1 LIPGSVPDFKQD
13 IKRLLDWYHTQLE
26 RLGVKIRLQ
35 VEVTPELI
43 KREKPDKV
51 IVATGS
57 TPIVPNVPGN
67 EKPIVTNCI
76 DLLLGKKKAG
86 KSVVMI
92 GGGLVGCETALWLA
106 NQGKR
111 VTIVEVL
118 PEIPTGD
125 MSHANQ
131 FMLLDLL
138 RDKEVE
144 FMTNT
149 SLEGVTDGGVNVID
163 KNFTRKTIL
172 CDTVALA
179 LGLKPERGLYES
191 LRRESIEPYL
201 IGDCKEPHNIMQ
213 AIWDGYHIAS
223 R

>member
-1 LIPGSVPDFKQD
+1 
-13 IKRLLDWYHTQLE
+13 
-26 RLGVKIRLQ
+26 
-35 VEVTPELI
+35 
-43 KREKPDKV
+43 
-51 IVATGS
+51 
-57 TPIVPNVPGN
+57 VPGI
-67 EKPIVTNCI
+67 EKPIVANCI
-76 DLLLGKKKAG
+76 DLLLGRKKAG
-86 KSVVMI
+86 ESVVMI

-118 PEIPTGD
+118 PEIAAGD

-138 RDKEVE
+138 RNKEVE

-149 SLEGVTDGGVNVID
+149 SLEAVTDEGVIVID
-163 KNFTRKTIL
+163 GNFTRKTIP

-179 LGLKPERGLYES
+179 LGLAPERGLYES
-191 LRRESIEPYL
+191 LRGESIEPYL